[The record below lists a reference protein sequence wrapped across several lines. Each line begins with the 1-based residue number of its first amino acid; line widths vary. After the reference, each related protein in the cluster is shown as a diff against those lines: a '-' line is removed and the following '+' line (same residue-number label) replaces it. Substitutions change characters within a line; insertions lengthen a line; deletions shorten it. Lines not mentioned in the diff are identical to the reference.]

1 MTERNAEIR
10 IPWWRRRLVV
20 LGAAGALPLAV
31 GLALLLRF
39 AAPLFAGPALTT
51 LVVNG
56 RLVHVDPVAV
66 RSAVL
71 PAVGRGFFTT
81 RVEAVSAAVEQLPWV
96 AEADVRRE
104 WPHTLRIVITE
115 EAPVARWNGDGLMDE
130 HGKVFVRAGSDA
142 YAQLPLLGGSEGS
155 EQDVLAQ
162 YNTLAGLI
170 APRGVSISEL
180 AVDARGATTVKLSD
194 GIEVRLGR
202 EDAATRLA
210 RFGAVALPALGARL
224 TSVAYV
230 DMRYTNGFAVGWAS
244 PASSAECRGHSA
256 PGKRRGTDAAAG
268 HVAKDGLQTQ
278 CAASNGVRPNV

>member
-1 MTERNAEIR
+1 MTERNAETR

-20 LGAAGALPLAV
+20 LGAALSLLLAV
-31 GLALLLRF
+31 SLGLLLRF

-51 LVVNG
+51 LVVSG
-56 RLVHVDPVAV
+56 RLEHVDPAAV
-66 RSAVL
+66 RTAVL
-71 PAVGRGFFTT
+71 PAVGQGFFTT
-81 RVEAVSAAVEQLPWV
+81 RVETVSAAVEQLPWV

-115 EAPVARWNGDGLMDE
+115 EAPVARWNGDGLMDA
-130 HGKVFVRAGSDA
+130 HGKVFVRAGNDA
-142 YAQLPLLGGSEGS
+142 YAQLPLLGGSEGG

-170 APRGVSISEL
+170 APRGVSITEL

-224 TSVAYV
+224 AAVAYV
-230 DMRYTNGFAVGWAS
+230 DMRYTNGFSVGW
-244 PASSAECRGHSA
+244 
-256 PGKRRGTDAAAG
+256 KAAQSG
-268 HVAKDGLQTQ
+268 NTRSGG
-278 CAASNGVRPNV
+278 SRPNV